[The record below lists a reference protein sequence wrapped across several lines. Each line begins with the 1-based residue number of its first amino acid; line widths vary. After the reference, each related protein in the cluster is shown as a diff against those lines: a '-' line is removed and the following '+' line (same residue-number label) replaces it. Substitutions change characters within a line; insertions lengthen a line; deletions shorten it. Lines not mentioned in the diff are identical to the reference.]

1 MCGGYSKFHS
11 MVLFTSR
18 QELTCFS
25 TVNRDD
31 FISKYRMLNLT
42 KEEHAASTMT
52 G

>member
-25 TVNRDD
+25 TVSRDD